1 MISTELYHISKLPPE
16 TLKPTLIDFLYNNL
30 EEYGDAKEDIGKAY
44 DYALLND
51 TSCGGLIMAAY
62 KEKEMVGAAIINR
75 TGMEGYIPE
84 NILVYIATHKNH
96 RGAGIGKTI
105 MKEIIDN
112 TKGNIALH
120 VEKDNPA
127 IHLYKK
133 FGFTNKYLEMRLNK
147 KEVTDGVR
155 NA

>member
-1 MISTELYHISKLPPE
+1 MIRTEIYNTPNLPPNS
-16 TLKPTLIDFLYNNL
+16 LKPLVIDFLFDNL

-44 DYALLND
+44 DYALLNNE
-51 TSCGGLIMAAY
+51 SCGGLIMAAY
-62 KEKEMVGAAIINR
+62 KDDEILGAAIVNK

-84 NILVYIATHKNH
+84 NILVYIATHKQH
-96 RGAGIGKTI
+96 RGGGIGKI
-105 MKEIIDN
+105 LMKEIIEN
-112 TKGNIALH
+112 AEGNIALH

-147 KEVTDGVR
+147 KETTNGIR

>member
-1 MISTELYHISKLPPE
+1 MIRTEIYHTTNVPPNQ
-16 TLKPTLIDFLYNNL
+16 LKHLIIDFLFDNL

-44 DYALLND
+44 DYALLNND
-51 TSCGGLIMAAY
+51 SCGGLIMTAY
-62 KEKEMVGAAIINR
+62 NDDEIIGAAIINK

-84 NILVYIATHKNH
+84 NILVYIATHKQH
-96 RGAGIGKTI
+96 RGAGIGKRL
-105 MKEIIDN
+105 MKEIIEN
-112 TKGNIALH
+112 AEGNIALH

-147 KEVTDGVR
+147 KEATDGIR